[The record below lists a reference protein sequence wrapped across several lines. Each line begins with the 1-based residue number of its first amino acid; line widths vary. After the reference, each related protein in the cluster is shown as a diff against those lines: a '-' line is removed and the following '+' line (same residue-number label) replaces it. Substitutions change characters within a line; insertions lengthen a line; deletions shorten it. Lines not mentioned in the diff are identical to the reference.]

1 MLGSSNPSTYLL
13 ASSSR
18 MFHDEIFSDDN
29 DDSNNLNSTSMNNSL
44 NNNSN
49 NNNNSNLNDDNI
61 RRYRTAFSREQLAR
75 LEKEFL
81 RENYVSRPRRCELAA
96 ELQLPESTI
105 KVWFQNRRMK
115 DKRQKL
121 AFAWPGY
128 PGDPFSYFSYM
139 YAAAASGYV
148 PPSPAQPTSNTLIP
162 PMNPATAAAVR
173 LAAVR
178 VRSTPPSQILN
189 GSTDTTT
196 SCSSASSPTS
206 SSSSPK
212 QNHQQYSPSK
222 PSINF
227 ALPAMGLG
235 SFRSNA
241 VNQQTST
248 TTTTTTST

>member
-29 DDSNNLNSTSMNNSL
+29 DDSNNLNSTSINNSI
-44 NNNSN
+44 N
-49 NNNNSNLNDDNI
+49 NNNNNNNNNININNTNLNDDNI

-115 DKRQKL
+115 DKRQKF
-121 AFAWPGY
+121 AFPWPGY
-128 PGDPFSYFSYM
+128 PGDPFSYFSCM
-139 YAAAASGYV
+139 YAAAVSGYV
-148 PPSPAQPTSNTLIP
+148 SPSPTQPTSNPLIP
-162 PMNPATAAAVR
+162 PINPLAAAAVR
-173 LAAVR
+173 LATAR

-189 GSTDTTT
+189 GSTDTAT

-227 ALPAMGLG
+227 ALPAMGLAP
-235 SFRSNA
+235 FRSN
-241 VNQQTST
+241 SMSES
-248 TTTTTTST
+248 TTTST

>member
-1 MLGSSNPSTYLL
+1 MMLGSNSSSTYLL
-13 ASSSR
+13 GSNSR
-18 MFHDEIFSDDN
+18 ILSEESFSDDN
-29 DDSNNLNSTSMNNSL
+29 DDLTNSNGNLTNHMNN
-44 NNNSN
+44 NMNSC
-49 NNNNSNLNDDNI
+49 NSNDDNI

-139 YAAAASGYV
+139 YAVAASGYS
-148 PPSPAQPTSNTLIP
+148 SPASHAPNQSGINPIIP
-162 PMNPATAAAVR
+162 SINPLATTPVR
-173 LAAVR
+173 LAPTKT
-178 VRSTPPSQILN
+178 RSISTTHLLN
-189 GSTDTTT
+189 GSTDTVT
-196 SCSSASSPTS
+196 SYSSASSPTS

-212 QNHQQYSPSK
+212 HTHIQHSPVK
-222 PSINF
+222 PTINF
-227 ALPAMGLG
+227 ALPAMGLA
-235 SFRSNA
+235 SFLPNA
-241 VNQQTST
+241 VNDSAT
-248 TTTTTTST
+248 TNS

>member
-1 MLGSSNPSTYLL
+1 MMLGSNNSSTYLL
-13 ASSSR
+13 GSNSR
-18 MFHDEIFSDDN
+18 RLSDESFSDDN
-29 DDSNNLNSTSMNNSL
+29 DDSTHANGNLINHM
-44 NNNSN
+44 N
-49 NNNNSNLNDDNI
+49 NNNNSNDDNI

-128 PGDPFSYFSYM
+128 PGDAFSYFSYM
-139 YAAAASGYV
+139 YAVAASGYPH
-148 PPSPAQPTSNTLIP
+148 PPNQSGINPIMP
-162 PMNPATAAAVR
+162 PMNPLANNSVR
-173 LAAVR
+173 LTSTTKN
-178 VRSTPPSQILN
+178 RSISTSQLLN
-189 GSTDTTT
+189 GSTDTVT

-212 QNHQQYSPSK
+212 QNHHHHQQHSPLKSK
-222 PSINF
+222 INF
-227 ALPAMGLG
+227 ALPAMGLA
-235 SFRSNA
+235 SFLPNA
-241 VNQQTST
+241 VNEST
-248 TTTTTTST
+248 TNT

>member
-1 MLGSSNPSTYLL
+1 MLGSNNPSAYLL
-13 ASSSR
+13 GTNSR
-18 MFHDEIFSDDN
+18 LYPDESFSDDN
-29 DDSNNLNSTSMNNSL
+29 DDLTNTDGNLTNQ
-44 NNNSN
+44 N
-49 NNNNSNLNDDNI
+49 NNNNSMNSTNSNDDNI

-115 DKRQKL
+115 DKRQKS
-121 AFAWPGY
+121 AFPWPGY
-128 PGDPFSYFSYM
+128 PGDPFSYFSYI
-139 YAAAASGYV
+139 YAAAASGYI
-148 PPSPAQPTSNTLIP
+148 PPSPAQPTGNPVIP
-162 PMNPATAAAVR
+162 SINPLAAAAVR
-173 LAAVR
+173 LAAAK
-178 VRSTPPSQILN
+178 VRSTPSSQILN

-212 QNHQQYSPSK
+212 QNHHHHQQQQQQHSPSK

-227 ALPAMGLG
+227 ALPAMGLA
-235 SFRSNA
+235 SFITNS
-241 VNQQTST
+241 VSES
-248 TTTTTTST
+248 TTTST